1 MRRFNRLER
10 LCAAKWYTALYWGTV
25 MKKLLASTCLV
36 FGLIGTVSSANA
48 AECGTVTIASMNW
61 ASAELLANV
70 DNFILLNGYGCD
82 SSIVLGDTVPTLT
95 SMAEKGQPD
104 VAPEAWGSLIPP
116 VTQKNIDE
124 GKLLIAGQG
133 FVDGGIQGMYVPKFI
148 VDEHPEIK
156 TIADAVKHPEL
167 FPNPED
173 PSRGAWS
180 AGQQGWGGTITASQY
195 YKAYNAKEAGFDLV
209 DTGSAAGHDGS
220 IIHAYERKRGW
231 IGYYWEPTA
240 LLGKYD
246 MVRLPSG
253 VPYDEAEWNRCNKVD
268 NCPDPKPNEWPTDK
282 VNTIVT
288 KKFAENSG
296 PAYEY
301 LKVRSWPNAT
311 VNKMLAWMADNQAPG
326 EDGAREFLKSY
337 PDVWTK
343 WVPDEVAEKVKGA
356 L

>member
-1 MRRFNRLER
+1 
-10 LCAAKWYTALYWGTV
+10 
-25 MKKLLASTCLV
+25 MKKLLASSCLI
-36 FGLIGTVSSANA
+36 FGLIGSVSSSHAD
-48 AECGTVTIASMNW
+48 ECGTVKIASMNW

-70 DNFILLNGYGCD
+70 DNFILQNGYECD

-104 VAPEAWGSLIPP
+104 IAPEAWDSLVPP
-116 VTQKNIDE
+116 ATVKNIEE
-124 GKLLIAGQG
+124 GKLRIAGRG

-148 VDEHPEIK
+148 VDQNPEIK
-156 TIADAVKHPEL
+156 TIADAVKRPDL

-180 AGQQGWGGTITASQY
+180 AGQQGWGGTIIASQY
-195 YKAYNAKEAGFDLV
+195 YKAYNAEDAGFDLV

-220 IIHAYERKRGW
+220 IINAYERGRGW

-240 LLGKYD
+240 LLGKYE

-253 VPYDEAEWNRCNKVD
+253 IEYDGEEWHRCNKVE
-268 NCPDPKPNEWPTDK
+268 NCADPKPNEWPADI

-288 KKFAENSG
+288 EKFASNAG

-301 LKVRSWPNAT
+301 IQARSWPNAT
-311 VNKMLAWMADNQAPG
+311 VNKMLAWMADNQATG
-326 EDGAREFLKSY
+326 EDGAREFLKTY
-337 PDVWTK
+337 PDIWTN
-343 WVPDEVAEKVKGA
+343 WVSPEVAEKVKAA

>member
-1 MRRFNRLER
+1 
-10 LCAAKWYTALYWGTV
+10 
-25 MKKLLASTCLV
+25 MKKLLASTCLM
-36 FGLIGTVSSANA
+36 FGLIGSVSPSNA

-70 DNFILLNGYGCD
+70 DNFILHNGYDCD

-104 VAPEAWGSLIPP
+104 VAPEAWASLIPP

-124 GKLLIAGQG
+124 GKLLIAGKG
-133 FVDGGIQGMYVPKFI
+133 FVDGGIQGIYVPKFI

-156 TIADAVKHPEL
+156 TIADAIKHPEL

-173 PSRGAWS
+173 PSKGAWS
-180 AGQQGWGGTITASQY
+180 AGQQGWGGTIIASQY
-195 YKAYNAKEAGFDLV
+195 YKAYNAKDAGFDLV

-220 IIHAYERKRGW
+220 VIHAYERKRGW

-253 VPYDEAEWNRCNKVD
+253 VAYDEAEWNRCNKVE
-268 NCPDPKPNEWPTDK
+268 NCPDPKPNEWPTDD
-282 VNTIVT
+282 VNTVVT
-288 KKFAENSG
+288 KKFAESAG
-296 PAYEY
+296 PAYDY
-301 LKVRSWPNAT
+301 LKTRSWPNAT
-311 VNKMLAWMADNQAPG
+311 VNKMLAWMADNQATG
-326 EDGAREFLKSY
+326 EDGAKEFLKSY

-343 WVPDEVAEKVKGA
+343 WVPEDVAEKVKGA